1 MKILKEI
8 FRLILKYFIPILLV
22 SGALIGT
29 MYIGYK
35 YIWNGI
41 VFNINKAFTVLL
53 IGIVLEVIA
62 IKLSNMYLKFL
73 KRNRIIWGGQY
84 YGLW

>member
-41 VFNINKAFTVLL
+41 VFNINKAFIVLL

-62 IKLSNMYLKFL
+62 VSLSMIYLKFM
-73 KRNRIIWGGQY
+73 KRNRII
-84 YGLW
+84 

>member
-8 FRLILKYFIPILLV
+8 FRSILKYFIPILLV

-41 VFNINKAFTVLL
+41 VFNINKAFIVLL

-62 IKLSNMYLKFL
+62 VSLSMIYLKFM
-73 KRNRIIWGGQY
+73 KRNRII
-84 YGLW
+84 

>member
-8 FRLILKYFIPILLV
+8 FRLILKYLISIVLI
-22 SGALIGT
+22 SGTLFGIIIA
-29 MYIGYK
+29 GYK
-35 YIWNGI
+35 YVWNGTC
-41 VFNINKAFTVLL
+41 FNINRSFTVLL
-53 IGIVLEVIA
+53 IGAVLEFIA

>member
-1 MKILKEI
+1 MKILKYM
-8 FRLILKYFIPILLV
+8 FRLILKYFIHILLFA
-22 SGALIGT
+22 GALIGS

-41 VFNINKAFTVLL
+41 VFNINKAFIVLL

-62 IKLSNMYLKFL
+62 VSLSMIYLKFM
-73 KRNRIIWGGQY
+73 KRNRII
-84 YGLW
+84 